1 MLDQSI
7 ENTEGK
13 DVNVDANVNGT
24 SNVNELTNAI
34 DRVPISKNPNIRATT
49 SGLGGLQTM
58 KSTIDGINSKT
69 VTITAIM
76 NGNVTQ
82 NAPGG
87 GKWTLATGTENANSG
102 LTEVAEYGPELIMSR
117 SGASA
122 YLATER
128 QLFNMEGGE
137 RVFNA
142 RQTSEILRS
151 VAERN
156 STKNNSNIEK
166 LLNEAITRLDKIKEA
181 TNNNSI
187 EVTKAIE
194 NKELVSNVN
203 LDSNSLAK
211 GITPSVEK
219 EQGNR
224 MLLYKRGVLV

>member
-1 MLDQSI
+1 M
-7 ENTEGK
+7 
-13 DVNVDANVNGT
+13 
-24 SNVNELTNAI
+24 TNAI

-122 YLATER
+122 YLATDR
-128 QLFNMEGGE
+128 QLINMEGGE

-142 RQTSEILRS
+142 RQTSEILNKMQNYS
-151 VAERN
+151 
-156 STKNNSNIEK
+156 SNDDSDLLRTLILKVDTTNKILQEK
-166 LLNEAITRLDKIKEA
+166 EFNKITENMIHQVDVNGVTDIKDITDQITRYIDKRTI
-181 TNNNSI
+181 
-187 EVTKAIE
+187 
-194 NKELVSNVN
+194 
-203 LDSNSLAK
+203 
-211 GITPSVEK
+211 
-219 EQGNR
+219 
-224 MLLYKRGVLV
+224 